1 MKFQS
6 LSSKEIFPLGEFTIK
21 HYDVLKTSCLF
32 VMFKIQQLSAYIK
45 NVLKDKFKGAYLP
58 FSSIHLRNHL
68 SLLALTW
75 FHKNSLLMSER
86 PSDLNKIYQA
96 THVALQDFLN
106 FVTFILIALTSNVS
120 SCNLIPSKS
129 FHYSKLQILIV
140 NWIKIMKMQSLLVL
154 LLPEFTTKEKNN
166 TLSWLVSTSHVI
178 HNSLSE
184 PKIISFYLNNK
195 WNAVNKR
202 KIPLIVHTV
211 G

>member
-1 MKFQS
+1 
-6 LSSKEIFPLGEFTIK
+6 
-21 HYDVLKTSCLF
+21 
-32 VMFKIQQLSAYIK
+32 
-45 NVLKDKFKGAYLP
+45 
-58 FSSIHLRNHL
+58 
-68 SLLALTW
+68 
-75 FHKNSLLMSER
+75 
-86 PSDLNKIYQA
+86 
-96 THVALQDFLN
+96 
-106 FVTFILIALTSNVS
+106 
-120 SCNLIPSKS
+120 
-129 FHYSKLQILIV
+129 
-140 NWIKIMKMQSLLVL
+140 MKMQSLLVL